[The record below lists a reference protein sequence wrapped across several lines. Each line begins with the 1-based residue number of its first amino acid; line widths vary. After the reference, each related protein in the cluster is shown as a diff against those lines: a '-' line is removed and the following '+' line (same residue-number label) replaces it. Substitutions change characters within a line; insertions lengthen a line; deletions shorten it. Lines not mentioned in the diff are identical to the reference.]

1 MRRLILSVGLA
12 TVACLGFGAAFVL
25 AGSKAGSPTTSTVS
39 DSAATGDFTYDG
51 QTIPYSSWASDMG
64 NASGGKLVYVTT
76 PFSFDCASGSLTVSA
91 KKVFESL
98 NPITD
103 YTFTVGAGSDP
114 AVPDGSVIVGVA
126 IHSGNEF
133 SVNSSE
139 WVSDGSRVKITLD
152 HGFSNAKVFY
162 CTPVG
167 GTTTETTTTTVTTE
181 TSESVTTI
189 TTTVPTTV
197 TVPNTTVTLPAET
210 VTNVNTVT
218 VTTPASTVTLPE
230 STTVI
235 NLPPPLGSTTT
246 VTLAGKTV
254 TLPIST
260 VIKRIVGTFTPP
272 RRIVRVPAHVIRVVH
287 VHRVVV
293 RFPVRRIVVRKVIR
307 IVIHVRPT
315 GTGPSSGVKG
325 SQTGIGKG

>member
-1 MRRLILSVGLA
+1 MRRFMLLVGLA

-25 AGSKAGSPTTSTVS
+25 AGSRAGSPTTTTVS
-39 DSAATGDFTYDG
+39 DSATIADSPANGDFTYDG
-51 QTIPYSSWASDMG
+51 QTIKYSDWSSDMG
-64 NASGGKLVYVTT
+64 DPSGGKLVYVTT
-76 PFSFDCASGSLTVSA
+76 PFSFDCASGSLTASA
-91 KKVFESL
+91 KKAFDSL
-98 NPITD
+98 NPIPTD
-103 YTFTVGAGSDP
+103 YTFTIGAGSDP

-126 IHSGNEF
+126 IHSGNAF

-152 HGFSNAKVFY
+152 KHFSNAKVFY

-210 VTNVNTVT
+210 VTNVTTVT

-230 STTVI
+230 
-235 NLPPPLGSTTT
+235 GT
-246 VTLAGKTV
+246 VTV
-254 TLPIST
+254 PIST
-260 VIKRIVGTFTPP
+260 VIKRIVGTFIPP

-293 RFPVRRIVVRKVIR
+293 RFPVRHIVVRKVIR

-315 GTGPSSGVKG
+315 GTG
-325 SQTGIGKG
+325 IGKG

>member
-1 MRRLILSVGLA
+1 MRRFMLLVGLA

-25 AGSKAGSPTTSTVS
+25 AGSKEGSPTTTTVS
-39 DSAATGDFTYDG
+39 DSATIADSPANGDFTYDR
-51 QTIPYSSWASDMG
+51 QTIKYSDWSSDMG
-64 NASGGKLVYVTT
+64 DPSGGKLAYVTT
-76 PFSFDCASGSLTVSA
+76 PFSFDCAPDSLTASP
-91 KKVFESL
+91 KKVLDGL
-98 NPITD
+98 NALD
-103 YTFTVGAGSDP
+103 YTFTIGTGSDP

-126 IHSGNEF
+126 IHSGHAF
-133 SVNSSE
+133 SVESSE
-139 WVSDGSRVKITLD
+139 WVSDGSQVKITISKYY
-152 HGFSNAKVFY
+152 SNTKVFY

-210 VTNVNTVT
+210 VTNVTTVT
-218 VTTPASTVTLPE
+218 VTTPASTVTLA
-230 STTVI
+230 
-235 NLPPPLGSTTT
+235 GTT
-246 VTLAGKTV
+246 VTV
-254 TLPIST
+254 PIST

-272 RRIVRVPAHVIRVVH
+272 RRIVRVPARVIRVVH

-293 RFPVRRIVVRKVIR
+293 RFPVRHIVVRKVIR

-315 GTGPSSGVKG
+315 GTG
-325 SQTGIGKG
+325 IGKG